1 MYYFNKSSLQVD
13 QHLHLTTP
21 RNVAHQT
28 LEDQLVYMANTYRNS
43 SIAPF
48 HAKPLINAYNAYVEC
63 HMQFATGQEG
73 CAMEFLGHGGLLGH

>member
-1 MYYFNKSSLQVD
+1 
-13 QHLHLTTP
+13 
-21 RNVAHQT
+21 
-28 LEDQLVYMANTYRNS
+28 MANAYRNS

-48 HAKPLINAYNAYVEC
+48 HAEPLIDAYNACVER

>member
-1 MYYFNKSSLQVD
+1 
-13 QHLHLTTP
+13 
-21 RNVAHQT
+21 
-28 LEDQLVYMANTYRNS
+28 MANTYRNS

-73 CAMEFLGHGGLLGH
+73 YAMEFLGHGGLLGH